1 MPTDHPLARESQ
13 IDLAWLSDEMFVAPY
28 DCVCRDALMHACRG
42 AGFTPEIGSETNDYM
57 AMQALVAAR
66 VGVAVMPRL
75 VASMAVR
82 DEVVILP
89 LARGTLT
96 RTVSIVSR
104 REGFKSDATTTMRA
118 LLHEVVAG
126 LAAGPLA
133 IDVPPARVALA
144 A

>member
-1 MPTDHPLARESQ
+1 
-13 IDLAWLSDEMFVAPY
+13 
-28 DCVCRDALMHACRG
+28 
-42 AGFTPEIGSETNDYM
+42 M

-66 VGVAVMPRL
+66 VGIAVIPRL

-89 LARGTLT
+89 LTRGTLT

-118 LLHEVVAG
+118 LLHHVVAG
-126 LAAGPLA
+126 LASGPLA
-133 IDVPPARVALA
+133 VDVPAARVALA

>member
-1 MPTDHPLARESQ
+1 
-13 IDLAWLSDEMFVAPY
+13 
-28 DCVCRDALMHACRG
+28 
-42 AGFTPEIGSETNDYM
+42 M

-89 LARGTLT
+89 LAPGTLT

-104 REGFKSDATTTMRA
+104 RDGFSSDATMTMRL
-118 LLHEVVAG
+118 LLHDVAAD
-126 LAAGPLA
+126 LASGPLA
-133 IDVPPARVALA
+133 VDVPSVGVTLA

>member
-1 MPTDHPLARESQ
+1 
-13 IDLAWLSDEMFVAPY
+13 
-28 DCVCRDALMHACRG
+28 
-42 AGFTPEIGSETNDYM
+42 
-57 AMQALVAAR
+57 
-66 VGVAVMPRL
+66 MPRL

-104 REGFKSDATTTMRA
+104 REGFSSDATTMMRA
-118 LLHEVVAG
+118 LLHHVAAD
-126 LAAGPLA
+126 LASGPLA
-133 IDVPPARVALA
+133 VDVPPAGVALA